1 MFLNKFLQAIL
12 WRHYAI
18 CSQPNF
24 DDPKNRATQKWL
36 GYAKTVLIN
45 RRFWGRWKWWEEVIF
60 RPYVGDEVTPFNLAF
75 FVGQNAITPPPMP
88 SIRQRPKRAVRPS
101 APVKPFRSCLP
112 SVNRQPP
119 RPNTAPSTVY
129 IEYVQLSVFISQT
142 LVSKSWTKHMYSKQ
156 RQVSQNDG
164 QLNAVPCKT
173 TSVVPIYYYN
183 SVALKSPQKT
193 TNIKN
198 YAKTGLTKCNLSFII
213 PSVDSQTAKR
223 PKRQAVAAT
232 Q

>member
-1 MFLNKFLQAIL
+1 MIAKKSSQFFCSAHKITRFLPMFLNKFLQAIL

-75 FVGQNAITPPPMP
+75 FAGQNAITPPPMP

-101 APVKPFRSCLP
+101 APVKPFRPCLP

-119 RPNTAPSTVY
+119 RPNAAP
-129 IEYVQLSVFISQT
+129 IL
-142 LVSKSWTKHMYSKQ
+142 
-156 RQVSQNDG
+156 RQVKKLDSRLYYCTIAINT
-164 QLNAVPCKT
+164 VEH
-173 TSVVPIYYYN
+173 SV
-183 SVALKSPQKT
+183 K
-193 TNIKN
+193 
-198 YAKTGLTKCNLSFII
+198 
-213 PSVDSQTAKR
+213 
-223 PKRQAVAAT
+223 
-232 Q
+232 